1 MVLRVA
7 RSQERAAEVGDAGLA
22 VALAE
27 RALAH
32 AEATGHGAREAR
44 RSLRAARHRADQ
56 IRFTI

>member
-22 VALAE
+22 VRLAE
-27 RALAH
+27 RALTH
-32 AEATGHGAREAR
+32 AVTVGRGVREAR
-44 RSLRAARHRADQ
+44 RSLRAATHRADA